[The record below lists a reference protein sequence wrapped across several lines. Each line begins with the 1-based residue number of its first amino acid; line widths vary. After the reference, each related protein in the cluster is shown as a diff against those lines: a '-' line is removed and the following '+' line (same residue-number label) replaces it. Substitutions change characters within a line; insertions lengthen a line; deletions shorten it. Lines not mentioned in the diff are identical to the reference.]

1 MADLFPLPRH
11 FNAEAKRLSEA
22 GITTWAALANL
33 EEAQLRSLGR
43 GGGASEARLIRLR
56 GQARLVVDLDLAPT
70 DAALLLHAGIATCA
84 GLAQADPHRLL
95 QQVIRLQRQL
105 IGPGAVW
112 LDLPTLR
119 AWMRRASARL
129 ASRSPN

>member
-1 MADLFPLPRH
+1 MVELSSLPPH
-11 FNAEAKRLSEA
+11 FNAEAKRLNAA
-22 GITTWAALANL
+22 GITTWAALADL
-33 EEAQLRSLGR
+33 DADQLRSLGR

-95 QQVIRLQRQL
+95 QQVMRLQRQL
-105 IGPGAVW
+105 IGPGAVL

-129 ASRSPN
+129 ASRSSN

>member
-43 GGGASEARLIRLR
+43 GGASEARLIRLR

>member
-1 MADLFPLPRH
+1 MSELFPLPPH
-11 FNAEAKRLSEA
+11 FSAEARRLSAA
-22 GITTWAALANL
+22 GITTWAALAVL
-33 EEAQLRSLGR
+33 DDAPLRSLGR
-43 GGGASEARLIRLR
+43 SGGASEARLLRLR

-70 DAALLLHAGIATCA
+70 DAALLLHAGIASAA

-105 IGPGAVW
+105 IGPGAVL

-119 AWMRRASARL
+119 AWMRRATTRL
-129 ASRSPN
+129 AGRSPN